1 MASSETVQ
9 IQSPDQER
17 GGARK
22 AWATP
27 RVIVT
32 LDPRRSEAKHHVT
45 GGTDFHSATSY
56 SIS

>member
-9 IQSPDQER
+9 IQSPAEVLTGD
-17 GGARK
+17 RK
-22 AWATP
+22 PWATP

-32 LDPRRSEAKHHVT
+32 LDPRRAEAKNVT
-45 GGTDFHSATSY
+45 GGTDFHSSTSF

>member
-22 AWATP
+22 AWVTP
-27 RVIVT
+27 RVIVAI
-32 LDPRRSEAKHHVT
+32 DARRSEAKHVT

>member
-9 IQSPDQER
+9 IQSPAEVLTGD
-17 GGARK
+17 RK
-22 AWATP
+22 PWATP

-32 LDPRRSEAKHHVT
+32 LDPRRAEAKHHMT